1 MHAIDFD
8 VSKAGDWTAE
18 MRVQMAN
25 FTVFRSRLYLMLSKS
40 KKILVPESTESYQ
53 TVSDKP
59 LKSKELGY
67 GFREQANLGCL
78 SARCQAERQLAL
90 L

>member
-1 MHAIDFD
+1 
-8 VSKAGDWTAE
+8 
-18 MRVQMAN
+18 
-25 FTVFRSRLYLMLSKS
+25 MLSKS